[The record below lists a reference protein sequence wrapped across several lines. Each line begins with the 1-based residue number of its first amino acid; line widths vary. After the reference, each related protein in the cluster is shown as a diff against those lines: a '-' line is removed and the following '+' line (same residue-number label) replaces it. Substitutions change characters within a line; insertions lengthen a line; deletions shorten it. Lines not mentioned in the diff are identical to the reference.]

1 MKKKLLSIVLVAVYL
16 LVLMSPVSGA
26 GLLASPAKFNLNL
39 NPSQTVSGSVNVQN
53 TGKGALEVTI
63 DKKRE
68 LNNGKVTLFADDGI
82 AKWISVDTT
91 NMTLNPGETKTINF
105 KVTAPS
111 IINYSDAFGVLVIK
125 ATPVSNQSGSNN
137 GISVVVKQGIELL
150 IPVIVGLPGPVTE
163 SIGLAEH
170 NVPWLLL
177 TYMPGDFSYHIKN
190 NGTVMESVT
199 ANSQIKGWFNN
210 YNVKTSGKVYPG
222 NDYYL
227 KNTWTPDIYDCGV
240 YTVETNLTYGQ
251 YNGTKIVTQ
260 KDSIVVLP
268 VWLIILILVI
278 IIVWILRK
286 KGVKSPIVIKKRK
299 EE

>member
-1 MKKKLLSIVLVAVYL
+1 MKKKLLSTLLVAVYL

-39 NPSQTVSGSVNVQN
+39 NPSQTISGSVNVQN

-105 KVTAPS
+105 KVTAPGT
-111 IINYSDAFGVLVIK
+111 INYSDAFGVLVIK
-125 ATPVSNQSGSNN
+125 ATPVSKPNGSSN

-163 SIGLAEH
+163 SIGISGYE
-170 NVPWLLL
+170 VPWLLL
-177 TYMPGDFSYHIKN
+177 TYMPGNLNYHIKN
-190 NGTVMESVT
+190 NGTVMETVT
-199 ANSQIKGWFNN
+199 AYSQINGWLNN
-210 YNVKTSGKVYPG
+210 YDVKTSGKVFPG

-227 KNTWTPDIYDCGV
+227 KNTWTPNIYDFGI

-251 YNGTKIVTQ
+251 YNGTKTVTQ
-260 KDSIVVLP
+260 KDNIVVIP
-268 VWLIILILVI
+268 IWLILLILVI
-278 IIVWILRK
+278 FAAWIIRK
-286 KGVKSPIVIKKRK
+286 KGVKSPIVIKRRK